1 MGLTQHKARG
11 DDESLPSHLTLV
23 KLLHVE
29 CPVPWYKAFQKPLF
43 SVYGKREPLKF
54 VLVKFCPTM
63 CAPTTPSASCT
74 GRCRAVRALWELSS
88 KAQCPGSRAFHGV
101 ITNYVSICQRC
112 IPGKYS
118 CFTELTQPFEC
129 QAWEIVIVGDF
140 AKCTVI
146 LSQGCYAECKA

>member
-1 MGLTQHKARG
+1 
-11 DDESLPSHLTLV
+11 
-23 KLLHVE
+23 
-29 CPVPWYKAFQKPLF
+29 
-43 SVYGKREPLKF
+43 
-54 VLVKFCPTM
+54 
-63 CAPTTPSASCT
+63 
-74 GRCRAVRALWELSS
+74 
-88 KAQCPGSRAFHGV
+88 
-101 ITNYVSICQRC
+101 VSICQRC